1 MRPRPYYSLLIFF
14 QKYSTVQ
21 YGKYK
26 PSSTQVG
33 QKYHCVKR
41 WKAHEGRILA
51 SAVTNY
57 NNQQLYIT
65 GGSDNSVS
73 IWDITGCHSQSYG
86 KPDIHENQL
95 IKSLQE
101 FVSFKTISSR
111 PDHAE
116 DCRRGA
122 TFLRTLF
129 KEHGAQTEMLN
140 TDNQHNPVVYAKF
153 KGNPATSGERK
164 KILFY
169 GHCMYT
175 FSIMRLVLK
184 SSR

>member
-1 MRPRPYYSLLIFF
+1 
-14 QKYSTVQ
+14 VQ

-26 PSSTQVG
+26 SSSSNFS
-33 QKYHCVKR
+33 QKYQCVNR

-51 SAVTNY
+51 SAVTTY

-65 GGSDNSVS
+65 GGNDNSVS
-73 IWDITGCHSQSYG
+73 IWDITGCHPDSYG
-86 KPDIHENQL
+86 KPEVHENPL

-129 KEHGAQTEMLN
+129 KQHGAQTEMLN
-140 TDNQHNPVVYAKF
+140 TENRHNPVVYAKF
-153 KGNPATSGERK
+153 KGNPATSGKRK

-169 GHCMYT
+169 GHCT
-175 FSIMRLVLK
+175 FVRIPNEVITKFNQTM
-184 SSR
+184 

>member
-1 MRPRPYYSLLIFF
+1 
-14 QKYSTVQ
+14 
-21 YGKYK
+21 
-26 PSSTQVG
+26 
-33 QKYHCVKR
+33 
-41 WKAHEGRILA
+41 LA
-51 SAVTNY
+51 SALTTY

-65 GGSDNSVS
+65 GANDNAVS
-73 IWDITGCHSQSYG
+73 IWNITSSHSGSLN
-86 KPDIHENQL
+86 KAEVHENQL

-129 KEHGAQTEMLN
+129 KKHGAETEMLN
-140 TDNQHNPVVYAKF
+140 TDKHNPIVYAKF
-153 KGNPATSGERK
+153 KGTPATSEKRK

-169 GHCMYT
+169 GHCKPSL
-175 FSIMRLVLK
+175 FVLQDFN
-184 SSR
+184 SN

>member
-1 MRPRPYYSLLIFF
+1 LLILANYYVW

-21 YGKYK
+21 YGKYQDTR
-26 PSSTQVG
+26 SFG
-33 QKYHCVKR
+33 QKYHCVNR
-41 WKAHEGRILA
+41 WKAHEGRVLA

-57 NNQQLYIT
+57 NGQQLYIT
-65 GGSDNSVS
+65 GANDNSVS
-73 IWDITGCHSQSYG
+73 IWNVTSCHSGTYG
-86 KPDIHENQL
+86 TPELHENQL

-129 KEHGAQTEMLN
+129 KKHGARTEMLN
-140 TDNQHNPVVYAKF
+140 TDSHYNPIVYAKF
-153 KGNPATSGERK
+153 KGNSTTSDKRK

-169 GHCMYT
+169 GHCKY
-175 FSIMRLVLK
+175 
-184 SSR
+184 

>member
-1 MRPRPYYSLLIFF
+1 
-14 QKYSTVQ
+14 VQ
-21 YGKYK
+21 YGKYQN
-26 PSSTQVG
+26 SSSFNQ
-33 QKYHCVKR
+33 QYHCINR

-51 SAVTNY
+51 SAVTTY
-57 NNQQLYIT
+57 NGQQLYIT
-65 GGSDNSVS
+65 GANDNSVS
-73 IWDITGCHSQSYG
+73 IWNITDRNLELSGRPEISDS
-86 KPDIHENQL
+86 QL

-129 KEHGAQTEMLN
+129 KKHGAQTEMLN
-140 TDNQHNPVVYAKF
+140 TSNGRHPVVYAKF
-153 KGNPATSGERK
+153 RGNSETSGKRK

-169 GHCMYT
+169 GHCEFH
-175 FSIMRLVLK
+175 FSIIK
-184 SSR
+184 STFCLTS

>member
-1 MRPRPYYSLLIFF
+1 MRPRPYYPLLIFF

-153 KGNPATSGERK
+153 KGNPATSGEK
-164 KILFY
+164 KDP
-169 GHCMYT
+169 
-175 FSIMRLVLK
+175 VLWALYVYLQYNEISTK
-184 SSR
+184 I